1 MKIMDNEVENLE
13 NAIATIS
20 NELEELRELIE
31 RELEEIKSQIRST
44 RD

>member
-31 RELEEIKSQIRST
+31 RELEEIKSQISST